1 MTLPTKALSNVCALT
16 GEAVTDDIPSG
27 HLCNAPLKVEGAV
40 NERDQ
45 LRVRVKILEE
55 NNNGFADS
63 ISTILSREA
72 AGVLAHDARVTELL
86 NDMQMLEQRLLV
98 TDEILTA
105 KIGVEA
111 GKALVEGRAAVV
123 PLTLMGSA
131 CQLTTLDYDFP
142 EGDSVLKYL
151 NDIRLDKLT
160 EG

>member
-123 PLTLMGSA
+123 PILWANVGINHIVYGGYLG
-131 CQLTTLDYDFP
+131 LPLD
-142 EGDSVLKYL
+142 EV
-151 NDIRLDKLT
+151 RLDKPV
-160 EG
+160 EDK